1 MTPGRAPPYRQPAA
15 WPHSWQSIDT
25 TVRPSANRISTGSV
39 STSRSPAPTPC
50 SANIH
55 PSDAASPARTATITT
70 GENSGL
76 STRAITP
83 TTRSGTSVRR
93 AVNASRGVDADDLDR
108 RARLGG
114 GHAQRAQLVGHQ
126 VVHVAG
132 ADGTAERLAHPGRH
146 RGRRAAPVELAGHR
160 VEQPGELHDL
170 AVGPAGQEVGLREPG
185 SLVLAEQLDTG
196 QERGRDGAVRHGGR
210 RRHATPVLLA
220 HPEIPRP
227 VAVARKRRGGASH
240 RCRGRSARG
249 SRVALGS
256 RPEYPRRRSA
266 GAAAI
271 RPRRRAR
278 RTSAAPPGC
287 TGWRSTARSP

>member
-146 RGRRAAPVELAGHR
+146 RGRRAAPVELAGHQ

-170 AVGPAGQEVGLREPG
+170 AVGPAGQEARLREAG
-185 SLVLAEQLDTG
+185 SLVLAQQLDTG
-196 QERGRDGAVRHGGR
+196 QERGRGRRPGRTRWPARPGGAVPPGAG
-210 RRHATPVLLA
+210 P
-220 HPEIPRP
+220 
-227 VAVARKRRGGASH
+227 GGAG
-240 RCRGRSARG
+240 CPGG
-249 SRVALGS
+249 
-256 RPEYPRRRSA
+256 PR
-266 GAAAI
+266 
-271 RPRRRAR
+271 
-278 RTSAAPPGC
+278 
-287 TGWRSTARSP
+287 